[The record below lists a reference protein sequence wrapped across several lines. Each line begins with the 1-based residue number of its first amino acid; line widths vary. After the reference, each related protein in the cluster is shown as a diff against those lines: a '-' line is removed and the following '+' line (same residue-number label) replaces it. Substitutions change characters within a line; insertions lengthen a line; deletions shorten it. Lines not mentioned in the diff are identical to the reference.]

1 MKKSSYLEIEKFMNS
16 CMRDSAH
23 DRLHVYRVLYSALD
37 IAKDHT
43 VDKEVLIA
51 SALLHDI
58 GREAQFKDEQV
69 DHASAGAVMAQ
80 SYLVSIGWPQ
90 VKADHVRDC
99 IATHRFRND
108 NPPKSIEA
116 KIIYDADKLDVI
128 GTLGVA
134 RTLMYNAIVN
144 EPIYCV
150 DSNGYVMDGNGKES
164 PSFFHE
170 YYYKLKNVHSNL
182 HTSRAKEIAEKRVK
196 AAVDF
201 YNDMYRTVSDTH
213 RTGLDLLDEALHA

>member
-1 MKKSSYLEIEKFMNS
+1 MNKSVYLKIETYMKS

-37 IAKDHT
+37 IAKDHAL
-43 VDKEVLIA
+43 DKEVLIA

-58 GREAQFKDEQV
+58 ARDAQYKNSAV
-69 DHASAGAVMAQ
+69 DHAAAGAVMAQ
-80 SYLVSIGWPQ
+80 RFLVSIGWPQ
-90 VKADHVRDC
+90 AKADHVRAC

-108 NPPKSIEA
+108 NPPESIEA

-134 RTLMYNAIVN
+134 RTLMYNAEVN

-150 DSNGYVMDGNGKES
+150 DGSGQVLDGSGDES
-164 PSFFHE
+164 PSFFRE
-170 YYYKLKNVHSNL
+170 YFYKLKNVHGRL
-182 HTSRAKEIAEKRVK
+182 YTRRAREIAEMRVK
-196 AAVDF
+196 AAADF
-201 YNDMYRTVSDTH
+201 YNDIFTTVRDTH
-213 RTGLDLLDEALHA
+213 RAGMDMLRESLRE